1 MAVTTSFLSS
11 ATNERYDAQAL
22 TYVGSTIQRQYIEV
36 TALALGISPAAIAGA
51 MAEENTAYLQNKT
64 INDGLDDYALG
75 RLPTQTPWTHEQWLT
90 DYNLVGGD
98 TGAIASEAD
107 KLRNPVL
114 IDMGQANFKMTTAIR
129 LVYSNRGQT
138 TNISVT
144 LPASPFLGSLPCRGA
159 HALPLPVSPGTS
171 SSAATIARSASSAK
185 TTTCSTCIT

>member
-1 MAVTTSFLSS
+1 MTITINFLSS
-11 ATNERYDAQAL
+11 ATNEHYAPQAL
-22 TYVGSTIQRQYIEV
+22 AYVGSGDQRPVILD
-36 TALALGISPAAIAGA
+36 TATKLGISAGAIAGA
-51 MAEENTAYLQNKT
+51 MAEENTAYLQNKA

-75 RLPTQTPWTHEQWLT
+75 RLPTQTPWTHDQWLT

-171 SSAATIARSASSAK
+171 SSAATIARSASSPK